1 MIYRAIDIVLYLPS
15 FLMAFVYWIK
25 RIGGNVSIPI
35 LDNIPTPFYV
45 LLTIAMSAYWIA
57 RALSILLKSW
67 GEYQEKVQQNEAQ
80 KIKNNKLRRNEM
92 VTKESI
98 YASSEQLKMLN
109 DFEERIAKEREE
121 LHKKIKL

>member
-25 RIGGNVSIPI
+25 RIGGNVSVPI
-35 LDNIPTPFYV
+35 LDNIPTPIYL

-57 RALSILLKSW
+57 RAFSILLKSW

-80 KIKNNKLRRNEM
+80 KIKNNKLRRNDAI
-92 VTKESI
+92 TKEAV
-98 YASSEQLKMLN
+98 YASNEQLKMLN
-109 DFEERIAKEREE
+109 DFEERIAREREE